1 MVFEP
6 ANVIGVNLLS
16 TAVQINDLTF
26 EGNLDFQIGLSW
38 PKKSYSKNRLRI
50 ENKIYNKKKFWN
62 CQENK
67 TFYLDKETK

>member
-50 ENKIYNKKKFWN
+50 ENKIYNKKKFGTV
-62 CQENK
+62 K
-67 TFYLDKETK
+67 RTRPFI